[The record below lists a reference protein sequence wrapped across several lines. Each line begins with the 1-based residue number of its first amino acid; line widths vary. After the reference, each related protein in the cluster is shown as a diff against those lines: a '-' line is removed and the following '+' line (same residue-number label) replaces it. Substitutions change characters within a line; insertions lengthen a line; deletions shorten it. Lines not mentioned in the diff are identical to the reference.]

1 MGEDFSPT
9 ETEEKMS
16 TEVKIDEKVT
26 VNLQPPK
33 LWKVIFLNDNHTP
46 MEFVIDLL
54 TSIFKHSIE
63 DAKNI
68 TLEIHNTG
76 SAVVGVYTHEVAEQ
90 RGIDA
95 TAIARHNGHPLQI
108 TLEQDK

>member
-1 MGEDFSPT
+1 
-9 ETEEKMS
+9 
-16 TEVKIDEKVT
+16 
-26 VNLQPPK
+26 L
-33 LWKVIFLNDNHTP
+33 
-46 MEFVIDLL
+46 
-54 TSIFKHSIE
+54 E

-95 TAIARHNGHPLQI
+95 TTVARHNGHPLQI
-108 TLEQDK
+108 TLEQDQ